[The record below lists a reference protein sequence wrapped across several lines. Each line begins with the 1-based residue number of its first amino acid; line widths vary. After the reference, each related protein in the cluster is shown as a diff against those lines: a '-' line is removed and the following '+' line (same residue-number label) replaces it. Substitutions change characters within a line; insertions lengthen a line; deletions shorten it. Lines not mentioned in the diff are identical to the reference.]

1 MDEPLITMY
10 GADWCID
17 CRRAKRFF
25 QRHDIPYRWIDIEED
40 LEGERFVLEVNHG
53 RRTIPTIVFE
63 DGSILVEPSDALLAA
78 KLGVTA

>member
-10 GADWCID
+10 GADWCSD

-25 QRHDIPYRWIDIEED
+25 QRHDIPYKWVDIELD
-40 LEGERFVLEVNHG
+40 LEGERFVLEVNQG

-63 DGSILVEPSDALLAA
+63 DGSILVEPSDAILAA
-78 KLGVTA
+78 KLGVKA